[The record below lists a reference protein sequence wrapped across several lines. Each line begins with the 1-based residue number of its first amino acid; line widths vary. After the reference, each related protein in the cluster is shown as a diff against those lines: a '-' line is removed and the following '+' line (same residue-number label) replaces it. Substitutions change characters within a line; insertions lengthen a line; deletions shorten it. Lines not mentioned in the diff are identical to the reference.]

1 MNYYEYTFTVTPVEQ
16 GNEVLIAQ
24 LGELAF
30 ESFVENETGVQAYI
44 QEQDNNFNEV
54 NEIVNDLSA
63 EFSIVFNYKL
73 IPQQNWNAQWESEF
87 EPVIVSDSCIIK
99 APFHAVEQ
107 HYTHQVIIMPQM
119 SFGTGHHNTT
129 WLMCN
134 ALLNNVPTNANVL
147 DMGCGT
153 GVLAILAQQLG
164 ATKVD
169 AIDIDE
175 WSVNNTI
182 ENCALNAITTIN
194 VWQGNASTIID
205 ATYNIILANINKN
218 ILKADAITY
227 YNHLASKGI
236 IYLSG
241 FFTTDVEELTQHYTQ
256 CGFVIDAYTHKDEWA
271 QLSFTKN

>member
-1 MNYYEYTFTVTPVEQ
+1 MNYYEYTFTITPVTQ

-24 LGELAF
+24 LGELEF

-44 QEQDNNFNEV
+44 QEQHHNPTQVTEIINE
-54 NEIVNDLSA
+54 LSA
-63 EFSIVFNYKL
+63 EFSITFNHQL

-99 APFHAVEQ
+99 APFHTIEQ
-107 HYTHQVIIMPQM
+107 QYVYQIIIMPQM

-134 ALLNNVPTNANVL
+134 ALLNNSPINANVL

-182 ENCALNAITTIN
+182 ENCALNSINTIN
-194 VWQGNASTIID
+194 VWQGTATTIVD
-205 ATYNIILANINKN
+205 TTYNVILANINKN
-218 ILKADAITY
+218 ILKADALTY
-227 YNHLASKGI
+227 YNHLANGGT

-241 FFTTDVEELTQHYTQ
+241 FFTTDVDELTQHYTQ
-256 CGFVIDAYTHKDEWA
+256 CGFVVDTYNYKDEWA
-271 QLSFTKN
+271 QLSFTKL